1 MPTTTTKTKTQI
13 RNLGAGG
20 RTCLD
25 SPARKKDLKKPV
37 GLYPCHNQGGNQVC
51 NKMKKKKLKRPPPAP
66 LKFIFFYYC
75 ITYNKEKQKTN
86 HKTVIFIFQYQVMGT

>member
-1 MPTTTTKTKTQI
+1 MLTKNKTQI

-25 SPARKKDLKKPV
+25 SPARKKDLKKKV

-51 NKMKKKKLKRPPPAP
+51 NKTNYEKRIKKIQRPPPAP
-66 LKFIFFYYC
+66 LKLYFLKK
-75 ITYNKEKQKTN
+75 TTQTKQK
-86 HKTVIFIFQYQVMGT
+86 FILENLSNGMEN

>member
-1 MPTTTTKTKTQI
+1 MPTKTKTQI

-51 NKMKKKKLKRPPPAP
+51 NINNKKERHKNNNE
-66 LKFIFFYYC
+66 IYFF
-75 ITYNKEKQKTN
+75 
-86 HKTVIFIFQYQVMGT
+86 FL